1 MAAMTA
7 ILVFMGFSLIV
18 TCQFPIAR
26 FRILFNLAH
35 KRERVSPAV
44 FFLNAMR
51 ARL

>member
-1 MAAMTA
+1 MAATTA

-35 KRERVSPAV
+35 KGGVAASCRRPS
-44 FFLNAMR
+44 F
-51 ARL
+51 